1 MGIIEKQ
8 ATQNV
13 IISYLGAGL
22 GAITTLLLLPHLLT
36 TGENGLI
43 GILVSVSSLFAQFG
57 NLGFSTVTIRFF
69 PYFRNKDKGHH
80 GFLFYALAVSVIGFL
95 FCYLI
100 FLILKPYIITSNI
113 EKSKLLVDYLFYLMP
128 LTFFTLFFN
137 VFDTYLRATYNSVA
151 GAITKEVLQRL
162 AILFFLGAYGFSW
175 ISFPVFI
182 CGYIAS
188 SCAPTLILALYT
200 IKQDEWH
207 VKPVKGFVTPQL
219 RREII
224 RLSLYSIFS
233 GFTGA
238 VILNIDNIMINQM
251 LGLSETG
258 IYRIA
263 FFFGTIILI
272 PARSIYRIT
281 SSIVAESFRKDH
293 IEPIHTLYNKSCN
306 TQLTIG
312 LLLFIGICINLDN
325 IMQILPKEY
334 GSGKLVIL
342 YISMGYLFEMATG
355 INQVIIA
362 NSKYYSYDLF
372 FILSMLVVIIVCNY
386 LLIPVYGIVGSAI
399 STAITG
405 IVANTLRFALLY
417 NKFKMQPY
425 DGNTLKLLLIGIL
438 SFIVGYVIPYLH
450 NLYLDIAVRSGIV
463 ALLFLFL
470 LLKTEAS
477 PELNQKFRK
486 TLLQLRR
493 K

>member
-43 GILVSVSSLFAQFG
+43 GILISVSSLFAQFG
-57 NLGFSTVTIRFF
+57 NLGFTTVTIRFF

-80 GFLFYALAVSVIGFL
+80 GFLFYALFVSLIGFIL
-95 FCYLI
+95 CYI
-100 FLILKPYIITSNI
+100 TFLILKPYIISSNI

-128 LTFFTLFFN
+128 LTFFTLFFT

-151 GAITKEVLQRL
+151 GAITKEVLQRIGIMAL
-162 AILFFLGAYGFSW
+162 LLAYGFSW
-175 ISFPVFI
+175 ISFPVFML
-182 CGYIAS
+182 GYIIAN
-188 SCAPTLILALYT
+188 CAPTVILLFY
-200 IKQDEWH
+200 IIRQDEWH
-207 VKPVKGFVTPQL
+207 VKPVRGFVTPQL
-219 RREII
+219 RKEII

-238 VILNIDNIMINQM
+238 IVLNVDNIMINQM

-281 SSIVAESFRKDH
+281 SSVVAESFKKN
-293 IEPIHTLYNKSCN
+293 EVENIHTLYNKSCN
-306 TQLTIG
+306 TQFTIG
-312 LLLFIGICINLDN
+312 LLLFIGIWINLDN
-325 IMQILPKEY
+325 VMQILPPEFA
-334 GSGKLVIL
+334 SGRLVIL
-342 YISMGYLFEMATG
+342 YISMGYLIEMATG

-362 NSKYYSYDLF
+362 NSTYYRYDTLF
-372 FILSMLVVIIVCNY
+372 IVFMLVVIIICNY

-405 IVANTLRFALLY
+405 IAGNALRFGLLY
-417 NKFKMQPY
+417 NKYKMQPY
-425 DGNTLKLLLIGIL
+425 DRNTVKLLVIGSVTFIL
-438 SFIVGYVIPYLH
+438 GYFIPYLN
-450 NLYLDIAVRSGIV
+450 NLYLDIAVRSSVTGV
-463 ALLFLFL
+463 LFLVL
-470 LLKTEAS
+470 LLKTEAA

-486 TLLQLRR
+486 SLLQLRL